1 MASTS
6 DKNTREDFNYQAA
19 IDKIASSVVTDDV
32 IKRYPDS
39 KFIDSEYSESYLAY
53 NVYEDFDCTLVRTD
67 LGKELVNEFYILQII
82 YEEDLCSVWT
92 RTGKIGEVG
101 KYNNENFGLRL
112 GEAIDYF
119 ESKYK
124 DLTGYTWSDTK
135 GGNRLP
141 SPCSCSG
148 KYTPVQFKYD
158 NEIQLKENLGK
169 LHNILSDDGAAKMT
183 KTTLVQPTL
192 DLVQLIFTEDH
203 LYKKLTRFDLYEGN
217 ERMKK
222 FEIGLKGVE
231 YIPLGIP
238 TNTQLIKGLSLLKE
252 IGDHIIHHA
261 TTEQHRQ
268 LSSDFYRTVPCLIE
282 HVERAVIDD
291 TGKVKQLRDVILVLG
306 GVTNCLK
313 TVDDAKEN
321 KGGIIPHPLDAH
333 HKDVVKC
340 KIEHLSDTSDEYK
353 GEVGKYNNENFGL
366 RLGEAIDYFESKYKD
381 LTGYTWSDTK
391 GGNRLPSPCSCSGKY
406 TPVQFKYDN
415 EIQLKENLG
424 KLHNILSD
432 DGAAKMTKT
441 TLVQPT
447 LDLVQLIFTEDHLY
461 KKLTRFDLYEGNE
474 RMKKFEIGLK
484 GVEYIPLGIPTN
496 TQLVKGLSLL
506 KEIGDHIIHHATTE
520 QYRQLSS
527 DFYRTVPC
535 LIEHVER
542 AVIDD
547 TGKVKQLRDVILVL
561 GSVTN
566 CLKTVDEAKVWS

>member
-1 MASTS
+1 MATS

-19 IDKIASSVVTDDV
+19 IDKMTSSVVTNDD

-119 ESKYK
+119 ESKYNE
-124 DLTGYTWSDTK
+124 LTGYTRSDTK
-135 GGNRLP
+135 GGNSLP
-141 SPCSCSG
+141 SPGSCSG

-158 NEIQLKENLGK
+158 DEIQLKENLGK

-183 KTTLVQPTL
+183 KTTLIQPTL
-192 DLVQLIFTEDH
+192 DLVQLIFTEDQ

-353 GEVGKYNNENFGL
+353 MILKNIEMTRNGSCEWDGKETLLNIWKVDREPELTSFAAHEDLGNR
-366 RLGEAIDYFESKYKD
+366 RLLWRACRRLYEFPYILKE
-381 LTGYTWSDTK
+381 GYTISQRRDRFASHAGW
-391 GGNRLPSPCSCSGKY
+391 GLYFRPC
-406 TPVQFKYDN
+406 FD
-415 EIQLKENLG
+415 E
-424 KLHNILSD
+424 
-432 DGAAKMTKT
+432 AAKHVDVENRVDNNAVLFLMEVALGNSEETDEYDRDVTYLEEEYDSLTARGRQEPDLSQDVVLKLDGNDVTFSLGAPIAQEKYSEAEFNFTKYV
-441 TLVQPT
+441 L
-447 LDLVQLIFTEDHLY
+447 FT
-461 KKLTRFDLYEGNE
+461 K
-474 RMKKFEIGLK
+474 
-484 GVEYIPLGIPTN
+484 
-496 TQLVKGLSLL
+496 S
-506 KEIGDHIIHHATTE
+506 
-520 QYRQLSS
+520 QYRIR
-527 DFYRTVPC
+527 YVC
-535 LIEHVER
+535 LFSR
-542 AVIDD
+542 D
-547 TGKVKQLRDVILVL
+547 TEF
-561 GSVTN
+561 T
-566 CLKTVDEAKVWS
+566 